1 MITILADTSA
11 LISLKLKGLVSQ
23 ASKLIRFIISKAV
36 YDELG
41 GIAKFEDVYGRPAKD
56 LLRLI
61 EIVCERWCL
70 GARAGII

>member
-11 LISLKLKGLVSQ
+11 LISLEINGLVSQ
-23 ASKLIRFIISKAV
+23 ASKLTRSIISKTV

-41 GIAKFEDVYGRPAKD
+41 GIAKFEDVHGRSTKD

-61 EIVCERWCL
+61 ENVCERCCL
-70 GARAGII
+70 RTQAGIT